1 MKVAVATLLLVMA
14 VISLLTAG
22 HHPFIAYA
30 LRAPVFGS
38 RAVLLLATAVI

>member
-1 MKVAVATLLLVMA
+1 MLLIVMA

-22 HHPFIAYA
+22 RNPCIAYGP
-30 LRAPVFGS
+30 RASIFGS